1 MSESS
6 RISDVS
12 TGLGSPVV
20 PGIELS
26 EAGDVMEE
34 LSEKT
39 EGEGKTSAR
48 VSVIK
53 LNSGAPEESP
63 RLPNLSPRMGTE
75 SPSPRLPPLSPRTVV
90 ADVKMDPEETVF
102 YLDNNIDG
110 VPGRNSPVAGTRRVP
125 VIRTTQPSPPPPLLA
140 TPTPASAMSPCVSP
154 YLAATRIINC
164 TASSPGPDISAMMS
178 PVSSLAPDHTAAS
191 AIPALHHS
199 RAPIPVLDSG
209 LVNSIQTRFSEV
221 PGNQMTEASCNLAD
235 ILGVHPYLNS
245 TIYRACYEAAVS
257 GNCSTFISFLQANAS
272 TLYTNSEG
280 GKMFHLMAMAGSR
293 RGYLV
298 PDDFKPMLM
307 SFINSH
313 PQLEFFTEVTYH
325 NLHEAFVTA
334 ITASLFYSVGAW
346 RSQKMYFRQFLS
358 LHLPDVLHYLE
369 HVEDNDTFNSIEH
382 FSYDQFYV
390 FYVKFVQLDENSDLV
405 LSREEFTEYE
415 EGRFTRKLAER
426 LFQLNV
432 GGDKMDFWSWIIF
445 LLADIDKT
453 TATSMEYWYPVLNLA
468 NDGFLSLN
476 DLSQFYKD
484 NIVHLIA
491 SKLYAAHYS
500 C

>member
-1 MSESS
+1 
-6 RISDVS
+6 
-12 TGLGSPVV
+12 
-20 PGIELS
+20 
-26 EAGDVMEE
+26 
-34 LSEKT
+34 
-39 EGEGKTSAR
+39 
-48 VSVIK
+48 
-53 LNSGAPEESP
+53 
-63 RLPNLSPRMGTE
+63 
-75 SPSPRLPPLSPRTVV
+75 
-90 ADVKMDPEETVF
+90 MDPEDTVF

-110 VPGRNSPVAGTRRVP
+110 VPGRNSPVASTRRVP
-125 VIRTTQPSPPPPLLA
+125 VIRTTQPSPPPPL
-140 TPTPASAMSPCVSP
+140 PAIPAPAPVSAMSPCVSP

-191 AIPALHHS
+191 ASLAPDHTAASTIPALHHS

-221 PGNQMTEASCNLAD
+221 PGKKMTEGSCNLAD
-235 ILGVHPYLNS
+235 ILCVHPYLNS
-245 TIYRACYEAAVS
+245 TIYRACYKAAVS

-272 TLYTNSEG
+272 TLYTNSEA
-280 GKMFHLMAMAGSR
+280 GKMFHLMAMAGRR

-298 PDDFKPMLM
+298 PDDFRPMLM

-313 PQLEFFTEVTYH
+313 PQLEFFNEVAYH

-346 RSQKMYFRQFLS
+346 RSQKMYFRQFAS
-358 LHLPDVLHYLE
+358 LNLPEVLHYLE
-369 HVEDNDTFNSIEH
+369 HVEDNDTFNSVDH

-405 LSREEFTEYE
+405 LSREEFMEYE
-415 EGRFTRKLAER
+415 EGRFTRKLVER
-426 LFQLNV
+426 IFQLNV
-432 GGDKMDFWSWIIF
+432 GGGKMDFWSWVIF

-453 TATSMEYWYPVLNLA
+453 TAMSVEYWYPVLNLA
-468 NDGFLSLN
+468 NDGILSLR

-484 NIVHLIA
+484 NLVHLIA
-491 SKLYAAHYS
+491 SKLYAAHI
-500 C
+500 CC